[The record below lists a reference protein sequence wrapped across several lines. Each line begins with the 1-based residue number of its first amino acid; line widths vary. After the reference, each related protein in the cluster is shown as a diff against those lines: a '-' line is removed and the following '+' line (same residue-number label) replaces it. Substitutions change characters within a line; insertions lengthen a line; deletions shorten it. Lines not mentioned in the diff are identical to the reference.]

1 GLEYYDGQ
9 LWAIDETS
17 NALSTI
23 QISPVLQVPVGV
35 IHVGSLDGP
44 VLDVEGGDIARDSAG
59 NWYLWSNATG
69 ALYHLVVTT
78 AVVTPVDTNVPPLS
92 ARTGLAFEH
101 QTDDALI
108 ASSRLL
114 DQLEIVDPSTGF
126 ATSAVNVCLNCPT
139 VYDLRYGDMAAP
151 PLPPPPPTETPTV
164 TPTSVPPTATATDV
178 DTATPVPSATNTPTN
193 VPPPPPTPA
202 NTSTATP
209 VATATPTGVPPT
221 PAETDTATP
230 AATATATS
238 TATATATASAT
249 PTATDVP
256 PTATETATDGPSA
269 TPTATPDP
277 GPPLF
282 I

>member
-139 VYDLRYGDMAAP
+139 GYDLRYGDMAAP

-202 NTSTATP
+202 NTSTGTP
-209 VATATPTGVPPT
+209 VDTATPTPV
-221 PAETDTATP
+221 DT
-230 AATATATS
+230 ATATAVPP
-238 TATATATASAT
+238 TATATATA
-249 PTATDVP
+249 VP
-256 PTATETATDGPSA
+256 PTATATATAVP
-269 TPTATPDP
+269 PTATATATAV
-277 GPPLF
+277 PPTAT
-282 I
+282 